1 MSSML
6 EQAIVDAEALR
17 EAAVKNAETLVLE
30 KYSDKIRNVV
40 ESLLEEQEEG
50 AEEDPLAGLGEDM
63 GEDPEAEAE
72 EEPSEPI
79 SPVTESIPF
88 AATQDLD
95 EEIEIPLDKLFEQI
109 SDLAQI
115 VEEEEPEDDDEVLSE
130 IDDDLLEFLA
140 EEDDSDEEVQE
151 EGKGAACPDCG
162 NVHEG
167 ACVKEEMGPDGAAF
181 EDLDETFDHEG
192 ADVDEDQ
199 ELEESI
205 LDALSEEL
213 MVDIAPARSGWA
225 GTPDSVYNLAEE
237 EMLALEQDSRVREE
251 RAAKRA
257 AVNKLKNMNESLKT
271 RNKEMLGSLEQARDY
286 MTRLRDTVVV
296 LKEKLD
302 DMSVSNARLLYT
314 NKALESASLNER
326 QKNKLVEAISNAE
339 TIEEAKVIFETLQNA
354 VGSTSR
360 KQQPK
365 SLSEAVQKPSS
376 MILAGRSN
384 SRSRSRK
391 ESPTFD
397 RWKFL
402 AGIDKN

>member
-1 MSSML
+1 MSGML
-6 EQAIVDAEALR
+6 EQAIVDADALR

-30 KYSDKIRNVV
+30 KYSDKIRGAV
-40 ESLLEEQEEG
+40 ESLLEEEDPFALEDEG
-50 AEEDPLAGLGEDM
+50 GDMGAEVDLGGAMTEEEDPDAK
-63 GEDPEAEAE
+63 PEGASSVVEH
-72 EEPSEPI
+72 
-79 SPVTESIPF
+79 IPF
-88 AATQDLD
+88 GATQDLD

-115 VEEEEPEDDDEVLSE
+115 NEEEEEKEDEDVLSE
-130 IDDDLLEFLA
+130 IEDDLLETLA
-140 EEDDSDEEVQE
+140 EGEACPSCGGKHGVNEECVNEETLDEE
-151 EGKGAACPDCG
+151 
-162 NVHEG
+162 
-167 ACVKEEMGPDGAAF
+167 
-181 EDLDETFDHEG
+181 LDEDSI
-192 ADVDEDQ
+192 Q
-199 ELEESI
+199 ESI
-205 LDALSEEL
+205 LDALAEEL
-213 MVDIAPARSGWA
+213 MVDIEPVRSGWA
-225 GTPDSVYNLAEE
+225 GTPTAVFEVAEE
-237 EMLALEQDSRVREE
+237 EVLALEQDSQVREE
-251 RAAKRA
+251 RAAIRKA
-257 AVNKLKNMNESLKT
+257 AAALKKVNESLEA
-271 RNKEMLGSLEQARDY
+271 RNKELTGSLTDARGY
-286 MTRLRDTVVV
+286 MIKLRDTVVA

-302 DMSVSNARLLYT
+302 TLSISNAKLLYT

-326 QKNKLVEAISNAE
+326 QKNKLVEAISNAD

-384 SRSRSRK
+384 RSQSRK